1 MITLPHQKQTSF
13 NGEYMS
19 KNIRVTKTH
28 LVIELTSKHG
38 HKYEVGYP
46 IDSGYTEKDIVD
58 LQSEQLKADRV
69 FLTVDWVP
77 GAPRTSPSG
86 EVQKLGIKEGY
97 VSQDRGV
104 VYEYRINFENSKGW
118 GFYFKDQSDDVYH
131 CVTIKN
137 GWHYIDYNSDK
148 ATIIGVA
155 N

>member
-1 MITLPHQKQTSF
+1 MIILLHQKQSFF

-28 LVIELTSKHG
+28 LVMELTSTHG

-46 IDSGYTEKDIVD
+46 IESGYTEKDILD
-58 LQSEQLKADRV
+58 LQSKQLQVNGA
-69 FLTVDWVP
+69 FLPVEWVP

-97 VSQDRGV
+97 VSQDRGP

-118 GFYFKDQSDDVYH
+118 GFDFKDQSNDVYS
-131 CVTIKN
+131 CTTIRN

-155 N
+155 S